1 MKLQKIKAASEEL
14 GLSTYALRKMIKEGR
29 VPFIQAGGLPGSHML
44 VDTEAVLA
52 ALAQEAANNQA
63 AQQEVARQCRE
74 G

>member
-29 VPFIQAGGLPGSHML
+29 VPFIQAGGLPG
-44 VDTEAVLA
+44 VPYA
-52 ALAQEAANNQA
+52 
-63 AQQEVARQCRE
+63 

>member
-29 VPFIQAGGLPGSHML
+29 VPYIQAGGLPGSHVL
-44 VDTEAVLA
+44 VDTEA

-63 AQQEVARQCRE
+63 AQQEVVRQCRE